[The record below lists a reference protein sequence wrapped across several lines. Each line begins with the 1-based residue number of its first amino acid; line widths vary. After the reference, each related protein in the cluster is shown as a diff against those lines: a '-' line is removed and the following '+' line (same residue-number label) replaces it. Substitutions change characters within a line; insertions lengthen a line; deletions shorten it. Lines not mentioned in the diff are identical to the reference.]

1 MPQFLYLSILFN
13 FRPKENVETNGN
25 TEEKEEVKSK
35 FMGSQSK
42 VGQTAMPTHTGP
54 KIRHKGPKISR
65 KEIKKREKD
74 MKNPKKRK
82 AIKESFQN
90 PNGTFDHV
98 KPDKIVSNPIGK
110 AEKKAKKPKSH
121 ERKKPKTVSQIKDI
135 REDKN
140 FNKMVTD
147 HKQKMMAGF
156 AGGKKRKQWFDE

>member
-1 MPQFLYLSILFN
+1 MTKVFLKCLFCFCSKSHEGN
-13 FRPKENVETNGN
+13 FCPN
-25 TEEKEEVKSK
+25 
-35 FMGSQSK
+35 
-42 VGQTAMPTHTGP
+42 
-54 KIRHKGPKISR
+54 IRYAELFFLWQLNR
-65 KEIKKREKD
+65 D
-74 MKNPKKRK
+74 PKKRK

>member
-1 MPQFLYLSILFN
+1 
-13 FRPKENVETNGN
+13 
-25 TEEKEEVKSK
+25 
-35 FMGSQSK
+35 
-42 VGQTAMPTHTGP
+42 
-54 KIRHKGPKISR
+54 
-65 KEIKKREKD
+65 

-90 PNGTFDHV
+90 PNGTFDQV